1 MDIFYLILVILG
13 VYFFLIFVV
22 ARLVVPFMGFNGY
35 EPYVNLPLEIK
46 KVISD
51 LEKTSIDQMS
61 YLQAVY
67 DLVLDK
73 TLHQWKHTRF
83 KAGLYFRRAWV
94 KDLTEI
100 WQTKNFIYC
109 TAINYL
115 VFTMLVGGEFFKK
128 DDVRIRHVFVNF
140 FIHQYLQ
147 VKVGEKWLDVDP
159 AGTGIRGKPL
169 GTHLSF
175 FG

>member
-1 MDIFYLILVILG
+1 MIFWMVIIIIA

-22 ARLVVPFMGFNGY
+22 ARLVVPFMGFGGY
-35 EPYVNLPLEIK
+35 SAADALPPEIRRAISELEN
-46 KVISD
+46 ISHN
-51 LEKTSIDQMS
+51 QMS

-67 DLVLDK
+67 DLVLNK

-83 KAGLYFRRAWV
+83 KAATHLPRAWV
-94 KDLTEI
+94 KDLSEI
-100 WQTKNFIYC
+100 WNTSDFVYC
-109 TAINYL
+109 TAINY
-115 VFTMLVGGEFFKK
+115 VIFTMLVNSKYFRSGDIK
-128 DDVRIRHVFVNF
+128 VRHVFVNF

-147 VKVGEKWLDVDP
+147 VNVGDNWIDVDP

-169 GTHLSF
+169 GSHLAW